1 MEEKRFIVVGFNQ
14 GIGNILQRGGFMNWY
29 IERGVKFYKRLS
41 CAIKAAKSLKFGFD
55 KVCVYEIGEEDEI
68 SSSSFKNWDEK
79 IKFELDKKK

>member
-14 GIGNILQRGGFMNWY
+14 DIGNILQRGGFMNWY
-29 IERGVKFYKRLS
+29 MERGIKLYKRRS
-41 CAIKAAKSLKFGFD
+41 YAIKAAKSLKGGFD
-55 KVCVYEIGEEDEI
+55 KVCVYEIGEEDDI